1 MGRSAANR
9 QGIVIELSGKFTLSG
24 GHPSKRISVYRC
36 SAPVKRVW
44 CQRFWFFFVD
54 KIVVFEFVFTF
65 SWVQVS
71 LAPTWLCVATYNSA
85 DCRTLI

>member
-44 CQRFWFFFVD
+44 CQRFWFFLWTKLLYLNLCLHFPGCKCPLPLPGFVLQLT
-54 KIVVFEFVFTF
+54 I
-65 SWVQVS
+65 Q
-71 LAPTWLCVATYNSA
+71 PTAV
-85 DCRTLI
+85 R